1 MRAFMYR
8 FEILNKLKTKLGD
21 AVIIEDL
28 FDEKSRMNFYSVDI
42 DLGTGWAGS
51 YEGGY
56 WGDCTIEDDRLWLH
70 FTYGNIYDD
79 EEVAFG
85 EGVVHLK
92 YKGGTENNGLAYTGA
107 LDRAVEDKC
116 EELTDG
122 LITCSGSE
130 QGMQGHYGDD
140 ESYLSVDMGELVEA

>member
-1 MRAFMYR
+1 MQDYR
-8 FEILNKLKTKLGD
+8 FTLLNKLQAKLGD
-21 AVIIEDL
+21 AVTIT
-28 FDEKSRMNFYSVDI
+28 DEYEEKHRMNFYAVDI
-42 DLGTGWAGS
+42 NLGTGWASS

-56 WGDCTIEDDRLWLH
+56 WGDCEIENDELNLH

-85 EGVVHLK
+85 EGMVHLK

-107 LDRAVEDKC
+107 LDKMIEEKVEK
-116 EELTDG
+116 LTDG

-140 ESYLSVDMGELVEA
+140 ESYLSVDVGEFETA

>member
-1 MRAFMYR
+1 MQDYR
-8 FEILNKLKTKLGD
+8 FTLLNELKAKLGD
-21 AVIIEDL
+21 AVTIT
-28 FDEKSRMNFYSVDI
+28 DEYEEKHRMNFYAVDI
-42 DLGTGWAGS
+42 NLGTGWASS

-56 WGDCTIEDDRLWLH
+56 WGDCEIENDELNLH

-85 EGVVHLK
+85 EGMVHLK

-107 LDRAVEDKC
+107 LDKMVEEKV
-116 EELTDG
+116 EKLTDG

-140 ESYLSVDMGELVEA
+140 ESYLSVDVGEFETA

>member
-1 MRAFMYR
+1 MQNYR
-8 FEILNKLKTKLGD
+8 FTLLNKLQAKLGD
-21 AVIIEDL
+21 AVTIT
-28 FDEKSRMNFYSVDI
+28 DEYEEKHRMNFYAVDI
-42 DLGTGWAGS
+42 NLGTGWASS

-56 WGDCTIEDDRLWLH
+56 WGDCEIENDELNLH

-85 EGVVHLK
+85 EGMVHLK

-107 LDRAVEDKC
+107 LDRKIETTVYDM
-116 EELTDG
+116 TGG
-122 LITCSGSE
+122 LLHCSGSE

-140 ESYLSVDMGELVEA
+140 ESYLSVDVGELVEA